1 MRVTLLKSKI
11 LRAIVTDAR
20 LDYEGSLA
28 IDKLLMEKCNL
39 LAYEKIL
46 VGNIDNGNR
55 FETYAIPAPEGSGT
69 ISLNGAAAHLGEIR
83 DRIVIMSF
91 IDLEID
97 QAKIWKPNI
106 VVIGE
111 NNFKTIPHNSKN
123 TGI

>member
-28 IDKLLMEKCNL
+28 IDKLLMKKCNL
-39 LAYEKIL
+39 LPYEKIL

-69 ISLNGAAAHLGEIR
+69 VSLNGAAAHLGEIQ